1 MALPCVVTLRE
12 ARLLS
17 GCFCCDPG
25 ALLMASIEAVVERLV
40 MAGGRLAAMLVAGLL
55 CGVVLA
61 GAAHAQGQDELTQ
74 LFAEVGRLLGQGKSA
89 DAVPI
94 AEKAVALARERHG
107 EEHALFG
114 SALGWLAIV
123 YWSRRPF
130 VIWPV
135 IQGWAGQRP
144 CARSMLALIDKG
156 EPREALT
163 RPSGRRSWWW
173 ARVLRGSSRE
183 GNFCRAP
190 DTAAS
195 QVPRLTSGNGT
206 LAPLHA
212 AAPGRQKLDAW
223 RADHIARGAPS
234 FRPA

>member
-25 ALLMASIEAVVERLV
+25 VLLMASIEAVVERLV

-107 EEHALFG
+107 EEHALFE

-144 CARSMLALIDKG
+144 CAGPCWRSST
-156 EPREALT
+156 REN
-163 RPSGRRSWWW
+163 RGRRSPGLLG
-173 ARVLRGSSRE
+173 AVRGGGRGCCGEVAERGISAA
-183 GNFCRAP
+183 AP